1 MCVHRVLFLCVCVLT
16 VCMCTYCMCVCV
28 CVYLLYVC
36 VLTVCMCTYCM
47 YVYLLY
53 VCVLTVCMCTYCMY
67 VCVCVC
73 VTMLMVT
80 VQDTSGKEEHFE
92 EKEYK
97 YYIESVSQSSFEE
110 TSISESVLLSFDI
123 KCTSQQLG
131 NEVERQGKA
140 NNSTTRALHVHF

>member
-1 MCVHRVLFLCVCVLT
+1 
-16 VCMCTYCMCVCV
+16 MCVCV

-47 YVYLLY
+47 CVYLLY
-53 VCVLTVCMCTYCMY
+53 VCVLTVCM
-67 VCVCVC
+67 CVCVC

-140 NNSTTRALHVHF
+140 NKSTTPRTSRMKAIPFCN